1 VEERGEAKEESA
13 SRRPDSRLEK
23 TVKTSPISQKSLD
36 VEPLDVPGF
45 GFESSR
51 ILALRR
57 VLQKPKK
64 EQSAWGWLFTRRISI
79 YVTLLLS
86 RTSVTPNQL
95 TFFSI
100 FIGLAGAL
108 LWTVG
113 SHLCFIIGGILFQLM
128 YLFDCVDGELARYK
142 NMTSPRGAYLDFV
155 GHYFTGFAM
164 IIGASLGL
172 TKSLGIVMLYFGL
185 VIAIFHLGDELLR
198 DLLYKAKLKFSAGPD
213 FKELEEKF
221 SFRSE
226 GSSSRVFRFV
236 ALVAGSMGFY
246 GGMLAAATIDLWLDS
261 NFIKIGFMIA
271 WGMLCLIRFTV
282 RFWRIYDK
290 AFAV

>member
-1 VEERGEAKEESA
+1 M
-13 SRRPDSRLEK
+13 
-23 TVKTSPISQKSLD
+23 KTSPISQKSLNVD
-36 VEPLDVPGF
+36 GLEVPGF
-45 GFESSR
+45 RFESSR

-57 VLQKPKK
+57 LLQKPKT

-86 RTSVTPNQL
+86 RTPVTPNQL

-108 LWTVG
+108 LWTIG
-113 SHLCFIIGGILFQLM
+113 SHLSFIIGGILFQLM

-142 NMTSPRGAYLDFV
+142 NMSSPKGAYLDFI

-164 IIGASLGL
+164 IVGATLGL
-172 TKSLGIVMLYFGL
+172 TKSLGNVMLYFGL
-185 VIAIFHLGDELLR
+185 VIVIFHLGDELLR
-198 DLLYKAKLKFSAGPD
+198 DLLYKAKLKFGTGQD
-213 FKELEEKF
+213 FKYLEGRF

-226 GSSSRVFRFV
+226 GLSSRVFRFV
-236 ALVAGSMGFY
+236 GVMAGSMGFY
-246 GGMLAAATIDLWLDS
+246 GGVLAAATIDLWLNS
-261 NFIKIGFMIA
+261 NFVKMGLIIA

-290 AFAV
+290 AFAL

>member
-1 VEERGEAKEESA
+1 M
-13 SRRPDSRLEK
+13 
-23 TVKTSPISQKSLD
+23 KTSPISQKSLD
-36 VEPLDVPGF
+36 VEALEVPGF
-45 GFESSR
+45 RFESAR

-57 VLQKPKK
+57 VLQKPKT
-64 EQSAWGWLFTRRISI
+64 EQSAWGWLLTRRISI

-86 RTSVTPNQL
+86 HTRVTPNQL
-95 TFFSI
+95 TFVWI
-100 FIGLAGAL
+100 LMGITAGL
-108 LWTVG
+108 LWAIG
-113 SHLCFIIGGILFQLM
+113 SHLGFLIGAILFQLM

-164 IIGASLGL
+164 IVGVSLGL
-172 TKSLGIVMLYFGL
+172 TKSLGIAMLYFGL

-198 DLLYKAKLKFSAGPD
+198 DLLYKAKLKFGTGPD
-213 FKELEEKF
+213 FKELEGKF

-226 GSSSRVFRFV
+226 GLSSRVFRFV
-236 ALVAGSMGFY
+236 GLMAGSMGFY
-246 GGMLAAATIDLWLDS
+246 GGMLIAATIDLWLDS
-261 NFIKIGFMIA
+261 NFVKIGLMIA

-290 AFAV
+290 AFAF

>member
-1 VEERGEAKEESA
+1 MEGVMTNQISQNSLEAKA
-13 SRRPDSRLEK
+13 LE
-23 TVKTSPISQKSLD
+23 
-36 VEPLDVPGF
+36 VPGF
-45 GFESSR
+45 RFESPR

-57 VLQKPKK
+57 VLQKPKT

-86 RTSVTPNQL
+86 RTLVTPNQL
-95 TFFSI
+95 TFLSI
-100 FIGLAGAL
+100 FIGIAAGL
-108 LWTVG
+108 LWSIG

-142 NMTSPRGAYLDFV
+142 NMSSPKGAYLDFV

-164 IIGASLGL
+164 IVGASLGL
-172 TKSLGIVMLYFGL
+172 TKTLGIAMLYFGL

-198 DLLYKAKLKFSAGPD
+198 DLLYKAKLKFGTGQY
-213 FKELEEKF
+213 FKELEERF

-226 GSSSRVFRFV
+226 GLSSRVFRFIG
-236 ALVAGSMGFY
+236 LMAGSMGFY
-246 GGMLAAATIDLWLDS
+246 GVMLIAATIDLWFDS
-261 NFIKIGFMIA
+261 NFVKIAFMIA
-271 WGMLCLIRFTV
+271 WGMLCLTRFTV

-290 AFAV
+290 AFAL

>member
-1 VEERGEAKEESA
+1 
-13 SRRPDSRLEK
+13 
-23 TVKTSPISQKSLD
+23 VKTSPISQKSLD
-36 VEPLDVPGF
+36 VEALDVPGF
-45 GFESSR
+45 RFESSR

-57 VLQKPKK
+57 VLQKPKT

-79 YVTLLLS
+79 YVTLLVS

-95 TFFSI
+95 TFSSI
-100 FIGLAGAL
+100 FIGLAAAL
-108 LWTVG
+108 LWTIG

-142 NMTSPRGAYLDFV
+142 NMSSPKGAYVDFV

-164 IIGASLGL
+164 IVGASLGL

-198 DLLYKAKLKFSAGPD
+198 DLLYKAKLKFGTGPD

-226 GSSSRVFRFV
+226 GLSSRVFRFV
-236 ALVAGSMGFY
+236 GLMAGSMGFY
-246 GGMLAAATIDLWLDS
+246 AGMLIAATIDLWLDS
-261 NFIKIGFMIA
+261 NFVKIGFMIA
-271 WGMLCLIRFTV
+271 WGLLCLIRFTV

-290 AFAV
+290 AFALNFPPV